1 MDITIP
7 KDINIDFNQFNKI
20 LDHFRNQEYEFV
32 NHTLSNNIK
41 NAIQILFPNLNKQD
55 FDVLF
60 LFTENIIEKISNY
73 NDFKKDENYYKQW
86 EQNKYQDIKGVV
98 MILLPFIDDKN
109 NGKLL
114 NELIDLNQYLY
125 THLKSS
131 IPDLSSK
138 NRTEILKTDFKF
150 SNMALGLL
158 SNSLN
163 NNLLELFE
171 EDGEMKLIYKIIHH
185 NYLGLTRTLQVMN
198 GKYYQNWINIVPIL
212 YKEEK
217 QTTLSFKESKL
228 YKKTEEGLNT
238 LENKNEPDLNKRILN
253 NPDEYYKFIK
263 NNYYGLYLG
272 DIYNTIKIKMYD
284 DKLECY
290 YIVLINR

>member
-7 KDINIDFNQFNKI
+7 KDINIDFNQFNEI
-20 LDHFRNQEYEFV
+20 LDYFRNQKYEFI
-32 NHTLSNNIK
+32 NPTLSNNIK

-55 FDVLF
+55 FEVLF
-60 LFTENIIEKISNY
+60 LFTESIIEKISNY
-73 NDFKKDENYYKQW
+73 NDFKKEDDYYKQW
-86 EQNKYQDIKGVV
+86 VQNTYQDIKGVV

-131 IPDLSSK
+131 IPSDLYLK

-150 SNMALGLL
+150 SNMSLGLL
-158 SNSLN
+158 SDSSN

-171 EDGEMKLIYKIIHH
+171 KDGKMKLIYKIIHH

-212 YKEEK
+212 YNNSEKE
-217 QTTLSFKESKL
+217 QTTPSFKDSKL
-228 YKKTEEGLNT
+228 YEKTVNGKSCFSNV
-238 LENKNEPDLNKRILN
+238 D
-253 NPDEYYKFIK
+253 F
-263 NNYYGLYLG
+263 
-272 DIYNTIKIKMYD
+272 
-284 DKLECY
+284 
-290 YIVLINR
+290 NR